1 MSQYHIL
8 IVEDDETILYTLK
21 ETLLLSDYQI
31 STAQTLSEAKTA
43 LSFEPDLI
51 LLDLNLPDGTGFS
64 FCEQI
69 GAKQQIPIIILTA
82 RDEDADIVRG
92 LDLGADDYVTKPFT
106 LAVLLSRI
114 AAVIRRSKQHSKD
127 MDFLRCQD
135 LVLNKKNTSVT
146 FQGKPVELTVGE
158 YRLLEYLLINKNRTL
173 TRDMLLTHLWDAEG
187 KYVNDNTLTVMMKR
201 LRSKLASDSGQFI
214 KTIRGIG
221 YKGEDYHEE

>member
-221 YKGEDYHEE
+221 YKVEDYHEE

>member
-114 AAVIRRSKQHSKD
+114 AAVIHRSKQHSKD

-221 YKGEDYHEE
+221 YKVEDYHEE

>member
-21 ETLLLSDYQI
+21 EALLLSDYQI

-221 YKGEDYHEE
+221 YKVEDYHEE